1 MINLGKLSNSNTS
14 KEVILE
20 TLENG
25 CVKCISHCTD
35 KDGYVR
41 IRYNGKH
48 ERLFRALYIQKYGDM
63 PKGMVLRH
71 LCNNAWCCNIEH
83 LKVGTQKENM
93 EDMINCER
101 SLKGKNNFKI
111 NGIKNGS
118 NKLTEEE
125 VKEIYLSDLGY
136 TTLSKKYNVSKTN
149 IRYIKNKQQ
158 WKWLTDT
165 FD

>member
-1 MINLGKLSNSNTS
+1 MRAYQKVTRTI
-14 KEVILE
+14 
-20 TLENG
+20 
-25 CVKCISHCTD
+25 
-35 KDGYVR
+35 
-41 IRYNGKH
+41 IRRKSNGK
-48 ERLFRALYIQKYGDM
+48 
-63 PKGMVLRH
+63 
-71 LCNNAWCCNIEH
+71 
-83 LKVGTQKENM
+83 
-93 EDMINCER
+93 
-101 SLKGKNNFKI
+101 SKGKNNFKI

-125 VKEIYLSDLGY
+125 VKEIYLSDLGC